1 MKYLLYLL
9 VFYTSSLVLFSQ
21 NQQHKLSIADGNKIL
36 DALLDDKQPI
46 SIILVKLDSLNENH
60 FISDQDYSEFLIQS
74 EKKLREKDESK
85 LGDFTFKMSEFFQ
98 RKSMH
103 QNAFIYLNRTL
114 RLVQV
119 YPNSSHDFSFSE
131 LYEDI
136 GLSYFY
142 FKRWEISKQWFYKS
156 LKEKNISPTSEIN
169 VYNTIGMI
177 HRNQNQ
183 EDSCKVYFEKALF
196 LANKYKNKEWIG
208 IISGNL
214 GLYYFKKNDFVRARI
229 LSQKDLEISL
239 EASQLSSAIL
249 AQCILADIDI
259 RENKLVDAKNG
270 MDKAANLLELNP
282 SLDGKYAFQRL
293 KTRYLE
299 KTLDFEGAY
308 RSYQLSIAYKDS
320 ISAKLNLENFSN
332 IEFQLD
338 FEKKQAEIS
347 VLQAKKKQ
355 NELII
360 LALFLLIVTVS
371 TSFFL
376 IFNQYRKRRRREK
389 EILNID
395 KIRIEQELKNTELQ
409 MRKVLKDLGNK
420 NQLVENLNEEIDQI
434 KLNDT
439 DSKLQQE
446 TAKIS
451 EKLQSFVLLTEEN
464 WLDFKKL
471 FEKLNPGFFDYF
483 ADNYPDLTNAEVRL
497 AALIKL
503 NLSNLEM
510 AHTLGISPNSVRKTN
525 LRLRKR
531 LNIEEQADLLK
542 LIKEIV

>member
-214 GLYYFKKNDFVRARI
+214 GFYYFKKNDFVRARI

>member
-270 MDKAANLLELNP
+270 MDKAANLLELHP

>member
-1 MKYLLYLL
+1 M
-9 VFYTSSLVLFSQ
+9 FSQ
-21 NQQHKLSIADGNKIL
+21 NQEAKLTHAAGNKIL
-36 DALLDDKQPI
+36 DALLIDNKPVAN
-46 SIILVKLDSLNENH
+46 ILVKLDSFDEDD
-60 FISDQDYSEFLIQS
+60 FISDQDYADFLIYS

-85 LGDFTFKMSEFFQ
+85 LVDFTFKMSEYFQ
-98 RKSMH
+98 SKYMH

-114 RLVQV
+114 RLIEI
-119 YPNSSHDFSFSE
+119 YPNASHKFGYSK

-136 GLSYFY
+136 GLSYYY
-142 FKRWEISKQWFYKS
+142 FKRWEIAKQWFYKS

-183 EDSCKVYFEKALF
+183 EDSCKVYFEKALL
-196 LANKYKNKEWIG
+196 LANKYNNKEWIG

-214 GLYYFKKNDFVRARI
+214 GFYYFKKNDFVRARK

-239 EASQLSSAIL
+239 ESNQMSSALL

-259 RENKLVDAKNG
+259 REEKLIDAKNG
-270 MDKAANLLELNP
+270 MDKVAKLLELNP

-360 LALFLLIVTVS
+360 FALFLLIVIVS
-371 TSFFL
+371 ASFFL

-395 KIRIEQELKNTELQ
+395 KIRIEQELKNTDLQ

-471 FEKLNPGFFDYF
+471 FEKLNPGFFEYF

-542 LIKEIV
+542 MIKEIG

>member
-196 LANKYKNKEWIG
+196 L
-208 IISGNL
+208 SL
-214 GLYYFKKNDFVRARI
+214 LY
-229 LSQKDLEISL
+229 
-239 EASQLSSAIL
+239 
-249 AQCILADIDI
+249 
-259 RENKLVDAKNG
+259 
-270 MDKAANLLELNP
+270 
-282 SLDGKYAFQRL
+282 
-293 KTRYLE
+293 
-299 KTLDFEGAY
+299 
-308 RSYQLSIAYKDS
+308 
-320 ISAKLNLENFSN
+320 
-332 IEFQLD
+332 
-338 FEKKQAEIS
+338 
-347 VLQAKKKQ
+347 
-355 NELII
+355 LII
-360 LALFLLIVTVS
+360 L
-371 TSFFL
+371 
-376 IFNQYRKRRRREK
+376 
-389 EILNID
+389 
-395 KIRIEQELKNTELQ
+395 
-409 MRKVLKDLGNK
+409 
-420 NQLVENLNEEIDQI
+420 
-434 KLNDT
+434 
-439 DSKLQQE
+439 
-446 TAKIS
+446 
-451 EKLQSFVLLTEEN
+451 
-464 WLDFKKL
+464 
-471 FEKLNPGFFDYF
+471 
-483 ADNYPDLTNAEVRL
+483 
-497 AALIKL
+497 
-503 NLSNLEM
+503 
-510 AHTLGISPNSVRKTN
+510 
-525 LRLRKR
+525 
-531 LNIEEQADLLK
+531 
-542 LIKEIV
+542 